1 MKYGQTLRQ
10 RSIPAWS
17 AYNIDYDDIK
27 HFIKERTTPGKG
39 KTVAVPGRSD
49 DKAESFEQDL
59 YHILEEQHQRIDL
72 FVKSKAREIQH
83 RLDDAKK
90 RLRHLATRSLPADQR
105 IPISRLERYGKLEN
119 DVLKAG
125 EEIKSLARFIS
136 TQRTAF
142 RKLMK
147 KYKKWTGSVQLEDRV
162 RTEVLDD
169 PKSFTKYDLGPL
181 LDEYSGT
188 LHDIRALY
196 EARLQQAASNK
207 PNARASTPNSE
218 SPTIARLQASLATGS
233 RTDFDTTFETAPL
246 GSAGTLASYF
256 VHPDNIV
263 ELHVLLLQHLRYLS
277 KFSSS
282 LSSTPVAHSP
292 HSDGH
297 KTLQDRHRDHFVLAA
312 DSPDRFIQE
321 QSALTVDEREHNA
334 GSTVQRTKLCARWNN
349 EEDAIA
355 AAKIGATDVSTYS
368 LKAKHV
374 DAFFDK
380 TSPFIPRRES
390 MKGTETEL
398 STVRDV
404 LTGDEHVQSLYS
416 MSSNRSRFVALG
428 NSLSNLVLA
437 SLDSNISFD
446 SANIKGGKSSFPFAV
461 LQVRQEGNIDSSI
474 LNLLDNSHLTERVRG
489 FSMEYHAVWHLYK
502 PSTVA
507 APFWVTTLTRDIRKL
522 PPATA
527 KRSSNANTTGATSN
541 PDSPPVATG
550 SNGSSVMGTTDG
562 TATAVESSRHPSLGF
577 GDSETPAPPLRA
589 FRNKRRREY
598 PQAQPAQQQARYWSE
613 YDHPEDGSDAG
624 DAYVIYIDPN
634 ERSSFEVFFDKL
646 AKVFSRRPKPEEEG
660 LLSTPSSPRDDESS
674 SDEDSQVN
682 AARRPK
688 SYGALPSYRAPPL
701 QRSWSQT
708 AQYNQQSS
716 VIIPQFSAVS
726 LVASLVI
733 LVVAYLLAATGRHKL
748 ATEVDAGVIFAI
760 ISSLIFAI
768 VGVAALWR
776 EQNVAWLSW
785 MVAGGT
791 LVVDAVGSGGLLA
804 WMLG

>member
-1 MKYGQTLRQ
+1 M
-10 RSIPAWS
+10 S
-17 AYNIDYDDIK
+17 
-27 HFIKERTTPGKG
+27 
-39 KTVAVPGRSD
+39 
-49 DKAESFEQDL
+49 
-59 YHILEEQHQRIDL
+59 
-72 FVKSKAREIQH
+72 
-83 RLDDAKK
+83 
-90 RLRHLATRSLPADQR
+90 ADQR

-125 EEIKSLARFIS
+125 EEIKSLSRFIG

-162 RTEVLDD
+162 RREVLDD

-207 PNARASTPNSE
+207 PNARNDITGPASS
-218 SPTIARLQASLATGS
+218 TIARLQASLATES
-233 RTDFDTTFETAPL
+233 RTDFDTAFETAPL
-246 GSAGTLASYF
+246 GNSGILASYF
-256 VHPDNIV
+256 VHPENIV

-277 KFSSS
+277 NA
-282 LSSTPVAHSP
+282 SSTLSNPPTTLSP
-292 HSDGH
+292 PANGH
-297 KTLQDRHRDHFVLAA
+297 KNMQDRHSDHFVLTA

-321 QSALTVDEREHNA
+321 QSALTVDQREHHA
-334 GSTVQRTKLCARWNN
+334 GSTSQRTKLCARWNN
-349 EEDAIA
+349 EDDAIA
-355 AAKIGATDVSTYS
+355 AARVDPSQMSTYG
-368 LKAKHV
+368 LKSKHI

-380 TSPFIPRRES
+380 SRPFLPRRES
-390 MKGTETEL
+390 MKGTESEL

-416 MSSNRSRFVALG
+416 MACNRSRFVGLA
-428 NSLSNLVLA
+428 NSQTNLVLA
-437 SLDSNISFD
+437 TLDSNISFERV
-446 SANIKGGKSSFPFAV
+446 NVKGSKSSFPFAV
-461 LQVRQEGNIDSSI
+461 LQLRQEGNVDSTLFST
-474 LNLLDNSHLTERVRG
+474 LDNSHLTERVRG

-527 KRSSNANTTGATSN
+527 KRSSNENSSGASPN
-541 PDSPPVATG
+541 PDSPQATTR

-562 TATAVESSRHPSLGF
+562 TVTAVESSRHPSLGF
-577 GDSETPAPPLRA
+577 ADSEAPAPPLRA

-598 PQAQPAQQQARYWSE
+598 PHAKPAQEQTKYWSE

-646 AKVFSRRPKPEEEG
+646 AKLFSRKPKPEEEG
-660 LLSTPSSPRDDESS
+660 LLSTPSTPREDETS
-674 SDEDSQVN
+674 SDEESQPTT
-682 AARRPK
+682 ARRPK
-688 SYGALPSYRAPPL
+688 SYGAIPSYHAPPL
-701 QRSWSQT
+701 DRIYS
-708 AQYNQQSS
+708 QQSS
-716 VIIPQFSAVS
+716 MVLPQFAAVS

-776 EQNVAWLSW
+776 EQNVGWLSW
-785 MVAGGT
+785 TVAGGT
-791 LVVDAVGSGGLLA
+791 LLVDAVGSGGLLA